1 MFLCPNGCR
10 DLAHERWIHIS
21 APFGQSRATRTLFTS
36 PPSASHRPHTV
47 HHGEHASML
56 HSALSHASPAHH
68 ACYSSRCARHAS
80 AIARKPAV
88 HNREAREHGLGL
100 GLGLGLAC
108 QPRVLFPRVFK
119 SWRSRTMAF
128 CWTRVASRIH
138 SLSTASMEPHRT
150 SHE

>member
-1 MFLCPNGCR
+1 MDVETSPTWFHN
-10 DLAHERWIHIS
+10 S
-21 APFGQSRATRTLFTS
+21 APFGQRERSRTLFTS

-56 HSALSHASPAHH
+56 HGALSHASPAHH

-108 QPRVLFPRVFK
+108 QQRVLFPRVFK

-128 CWTRVASRIH
+128 CRTRAASRIY